1 MASGMWE
8 EVQSVKSEN
17 RRELSLQGP
26 TIAKKIE
33 DYGLDENIFSL
44 TSLNLLKIAGTP
56 LEVISDQLGNLSS
69 LTTLMLGNNKLKE
82 LPSTIGNLKSL
93 KVLDVSGNKLQ
104 SLPETVSNLVNLQ
117 SLNANLNVLT
127 SFPNISGLKFLAY
140 LSISRNKLKSL
151 PEGICDPSLTLL
163 STIDAANNEIEF
175 LPPEISE
182 LSHLITL
189 NVASNKLDSL
199 PLELCEC
206 PKLKEVIIADNKM
219 KDRKLLK
226 LAEHSTKSLL
236 NYLSTQLDKQR
247 ATEGDS
253 KGKKDKKKRK
263 KKPDK
268 KGVEDLERD
277 VMSVLQFESEKGLEV
292 SVTAGV
298 LSVRQ
303 YIVCCIIRNLDFN
316 QSNNMFKRFINLQ
329 TKLHDTVCEKRQT
342 ATIATHDLK
351 LVKGPLV
358 YDAVLPHLIQITPLF
373 KTKVTTA
380 EALMKELRDQ
390 AEAFRKEK
398 KRSTL
403 SGIHKYLDLLKDKSH
418 YPCLRDADGDVISF
432 PPITNCEKT
441 KVSKETTDILLEVT
455 STVSLDI
462 CKKVMEELLHAVLL
476 TGVGGY
482 TSSGPTDKDQ
492 AATKDEDGD
501 NSDGEAKE
509 TVNIN
514 RVGTRLT
521 VEQVKVIDGQG
532 NLRVIYPSRV
542 DLQNPAF
549 DVIRN
554 YE

>member
-8 EVQSVKSEN
+8 EVQAVKTEN

-26 TIAKKIE
+26 TINKKIE
-33 DYGLDENIFSL
+33 DYGLDEHVFSL

-56 LEVISDQLGNLSS
+56 LEVISDKLGNLSN

-82 LPSTIGNLKSL
+82 LPSTIGNLTSL

-104 SLPETVSNLVNLQ
+104 SLPETISNLVNLT
-117 SLNANLNVLT
+117 SLNANLNSLT
-127 SFPNISGLKFLAY
+127 SFPNISGFKFLAY

-151 PEGICDPSLTLL
+151 PEGICDPSLILL
-163 STIDAANNEIEF
+163 STIDAANNEIES
-175 LPPEISE
+175 LPSDISN

-247 ATEGDS
+247 ASEEGGG
-253 KGKKDKKKRK
+253 KGKKDKKKK
-263 KKPDK
+263 KKGDK

-277 VMSVLQFESEKGLEV
+277 VMSVLQFESEKGLEI

-303 YIVCCIIRNLDFN
+303 YLVCCIVRNLDFN
-316 QSNNMFKRFINLQ
+316 KSNNMFKRFINLQ
-329 TKLHDTVCEKRQT
+329 TRLHDTICERRQT

-351 LVKGPLV
+351 AVKGPLV

-380 EALMKELRDQ
+380 EALMKELREQ

-432 PPITNCEKT
+432 PPITNSYKT

-455 STVSLDI
+455 STVSLDV
-462 CKKVMEELLHAVLL
+462 CKKVMEELLYAILL
-476 TGVGGY
+476 IGVGTPSTG
-482 TSSGPTDKDQ
+482 TADEDK
-492 AATKDEDGD
+492 ATTKDGD
-501 NSDGEAKE
+501 DSDCEAKE
-509 TVNIN
+509 EVDLSRMKTQQK
-514 RVGTRLT
+514 LT